1 MRENKPRME
10 LGLHPQKKRRRG
22 GELGAG
28 VKFPRTA
35 FSHKL
40 EICTFP
46 TFTSSMVLLEKFMYW
61 ALPMKMAAAK
71 MRTLMKSNLYLS
83 SSLPLLS
90 NSQVLVATVKMFFL
104 IIFSYFILIFKCRMS
119 IHLCRCPKT
128 PEEGTGSC
136 WSTATEHGFWE
147 PNSGPLQQSSMLL
160 SARSC
165 LQLRC

>member
-90 NSQVLVATVKMFFL
+90 NSQVLVATVKMFFFLLFFL
-104 IIFSYFILIFKCRMS
+104 ILFLFLSVGWAYICAGAQRLQKRALDSADLEQQNMGSGNQILV
-119 IHLCRCPKT
+119 LC
-128 PEEGTGSC
+128 
-136 WSTATEHGFWE
+136 
-147 PNSGPLQQSSMLL
+147 NSHPCS
-160 SARSC
+160 
-165 LQLRC
+165 